1 LQLTLLGAVFQP
13 DCDCPEYTASALS
26 ATASLPSSLRY
37 ITTGMANLREG
48 PGEAFDITARYTRG
62 TQVELLWVE
71 GNWASVRV
79 DGMTGYIYLG
89 FLNPTQTTP

>member
-1 LQLTLLGAVFQP
+1 V
-13 DCDCPEYTASALS
+13 S